1 MRFTME
7 KEVDNT
13 INFLDVIVKKTEN
26 FSVNIYWKPT
36 MTDTIIPRDSCQLRE
51 HKYAAIRHM
60 VNRMNTY
67 LLDESNK

>member
-26 FSVNIYWKPT
+26 FSVNIY
-36 MTDTIIPRDSCQLRE
+36 
-51 HKYAAIRHM
+51 
-60 VNRMNTY
+60 
-67 LLDESNK
+67 